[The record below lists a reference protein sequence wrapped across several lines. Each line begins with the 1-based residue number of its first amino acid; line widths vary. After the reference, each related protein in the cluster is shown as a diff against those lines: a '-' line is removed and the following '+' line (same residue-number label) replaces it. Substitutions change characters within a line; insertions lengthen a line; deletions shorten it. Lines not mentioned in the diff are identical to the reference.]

1 MGASL
6 DSLRQSSADEV
17 GALVEGQAR
26 ALAPPFGPYDSD
38 SAPLAQGKAFAGVKE
53 SFVDFGLDGATVLA
67 LNEADLKVTSRRPAS
82 RSARE
87 ICARACGARAAVYR
101 RSRAKWSSTPSEA
114 RF

>member
-26 ALAPPFGPYDSD
+26 ALAPPFGPYDSG

-53 SFVDFGLDGATVLA
+53 SFVDFGLDGETVLS
-67 LNEADLKVTSRRPAS
+67 LSEADLKVTSRRAC
-82 RSARE
+82 RTGARE
-87 ICARACGARAAVYR
+87 I
-101 RSRAKWSSTPSEA
+101 
-114 RF
+114 